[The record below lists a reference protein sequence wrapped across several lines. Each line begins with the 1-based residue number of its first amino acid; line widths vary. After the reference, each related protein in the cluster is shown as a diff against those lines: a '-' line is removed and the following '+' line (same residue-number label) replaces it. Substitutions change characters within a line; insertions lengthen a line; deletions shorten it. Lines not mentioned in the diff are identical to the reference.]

1 MNPLVVAICVM
12 LALAPAFGG
21 MGLFVLM
28 GYALQ

>member
-12 LALAPAFGG
+12 LALAPAFWG

-28 GYALQ
+28 GWLLQ